1 MTGDGRL
8 IIKNALISVSD
19 KTGLEKLVTC
29 LDENKVSIFSTGGTA
44 KFIESLGINVTK
56 VSEITNFP
64 EIMDGRVKTLNPL
77 IYGGIL
83 NRIGIDD
90 DIQKEHGM
98 INLDLMVINLYP
110 FEETISGNNVDEVD
124 AIENI
129 DIGGPSM
136 IRAAAKNF
144 YNKAVLTDPEDYEW
158 FINVLNDD
166 NCSVSETDRRELA
179 LKAFS
184 KTAMYDSAIHNYFS
198 QKDDI
203 RERKKTINLE
213 TLDQAL
219 EMPNEIPLGLKKI
232 SDLRYGENPHQQAGL
247 YITHKQEGS
256 LANAKIIQG
265 KELSYNNFLD
275 ANTAMKCVMEFD
287 DPACVIVK
295 HVNPCGVATGRDLN
309 HAYHRSFQ
317 TDPESAFGGVIAFNR
332 SVDNDL
338 AKNIIK
344 NQFVE
349 VLIAPDFTGDAL
361 DALKEKKNIRVISKK
376 FVKKKS
382 NRSDSEDFAIQVI
395 DGGFLVQEDDYQ
407 IMDKADSLG
416 FEVST
421 DRVPTEEQF
430 SDLIFAWKVCK
441 YIKSNAIIFA
451 KNQQTIGIGAGQMSR
466 VNSAKI
472 AALKAAAAN
481 LDTKGSVM
489 ASDGFFPF
497 SDSIEMASNNG
508 ISCIIQPGGSIKDNE
523 VIEEANKQNIAMVF
537 THMRHFRH

>member
-1 MTGDGRL
+1 MSKDKL
-8 IIKNALISVSD
+8 VKIKTALISVSD

-90 DIQKEHGM
+90 DIQKEYGM

-110 FEETISGNNVDEVD
+110 FEETISGNNVDEAD

-144 YNKAVLTDPEDYEW
+144 YNKAVLTDPEDYFC
-158 FINVLNDD
+158 FINILNNN
-166 NCSVSETDRRELA
+166 NCSVSERTRRKLA
-179 LKAFS
+179 FKAFK
-184 KTAMYDSAIHNYFS
+184 KTAMYDSAIHDFLH
-198 QKDDI
+198 KKGDI
-203 RERKKTINLE
+203 REWV
-213 TLDQAL
+213 LDEEFPEEYPSIQ
-219 EMPNEIPLGLKKI
+219 MPDEIPLGLKKI
-232 SDLRYGENPHQQAGL
+232 SNLRYGENPHQQAGL

-256 LANAKIIQG
+256 LANAKIFQG

-295 HVNPCGVATGRDLN
+295 HVNPCGVATGTDLN
-309 HAYHRSFQ
+309 HAYHKSFE

-338 AKNIIK
+338 VRNIIK

-349 VLIAPDFTGDAL
+349 VLIAPDYTEDAL

-376 FVKKKS
+376 FAKKP
-382 NRSDSEDFAIQVI
+382 NTSDWTDWTIQAI
-395 DGGFLVQEDDYQ
+395 DGGFLVQQDDYWT
-407 IMDKADSLG
+407 IEKRDIE
-416 FEVST
+416 FEVTT
-421 DRVPTEEQF
+421 DKEPTEEEF
-430 SDLIFAWKVCK
+430 SDLLFAWKVCK

-472 AALKAAAAN
+472 AALKAAAAK
-481 LDTKGSVM
+481 LETRGSVM

>member
-8 IIKNALISVSD
+8 KIKNALVSVSD

-29 LDENKVSIFSTGGTA
+29 LDQNKVSIFSTGGTA

-110 FEETISGNNVDEVD
+110 FEETISGNNADEAD

-144 YNKAVLTDPEDYEW
+144 YNKAVLTDPEDYFW
-158 FINVLNDD
+158 FINILNDD
-166 NCSVSETDRRELA
+166 NCSVSERTRRELA
-179 LKAFS
+179 LKAFR

-198 QKDDI
+198 PKDDI
-203 RERKKTINLE
+203 REWVYDEEYSEEYPSI
-213 TLDQAL
+213 
-219 EMPNEIPLGLKKI
+219 EMPDEIPLGLKKI
-232 SDLRYGENPHQQAGL
+232 SNLRYGENPHQQAGL

-256 LANAKIIQG
+256 LANAKIFQG

-295 HVNPCGVATGRDLN
+295 HVNPCGVATGTDLN
-309 HAYHRSFQ
+309 HAYHKSFR

-338 AKNIIK
+338 ARNIIK

-349 VLIAPDFTGDAL
+349 VLIAPDFTQDAL
-361 DALKEKKNIRVISKK
+361 NALKEKKNIRVISKK
-376 FVKKKS
+376 FAKKP
-382 NRSDSEDFAIQVI
+382 NTSDWNDWTIQAI

-407 IMDKADSLG
+407 IIEKRYIE
-416 FEVST
+416 FEVTT
-421 DRVPTEEQF
+421 DKEPTEEQF

-481 LDTKGSVM
+481 LETKGSVM

>member
-8 IIKNALISVSD
+8 KIKNALVSVSD
-19 KTGLEKLVTC
+19 KTGLEKLVTY

-44 KFIESLGINVTK
+44 EFIESLGINVTK

-90 DIQKEHGM
+90 DIQKEYGM

-110 FEETISGNNVDEVD
+110 FEETISGNNADEAD

-158 FINVLNDD
+158 FIKILNDD
-166 NCSVSETDRRELA
+166 NCSVSERTRRELA
-179 LKAFS
+179 LKAFR

-198 QKDDI
+198 PKDDI
-203 RERKKTINLE
+203 REWVYDEEYPSI
-213 TLDQAL
+213 
-219 EMPNEIPLGLKKI
+219 EMPDEIPLGLKKI
-232 SDLRYGENPHQQAGL
+232 SNLRYGENPHQQAGL

-256 LANAKIIQG
+256 LANAKIFQG

-295 HVNPCGVATGRDLN
+295 HVNPCGVATGTDLN
-309 HAYHRSFQ
+309 HAYHKSFE

-338 AKNIIK
+338 ARNIIK

-349 VLIAPDFTGDAL
+349 VLIAPDFTQDAL
-361 DALKEKKNIRVISKK
+361 NALKEKKNIRVISKK
-376 FVKKKS
+376 FAKKP
-382 NRSDSEDFAIQVI
+382 NTSDWNDWTIQAI

-407 IMDKADSLG
+407 IIEKREIE
-416 FEVST
+416 FEVTT
-421 DRVPTEEQF
+421 DKEPTEEEF
-430 SDLIFAWKVCK
+430 SDLLFAWKVCK

-481 LDTKGSVM
+481 LETKGSVM

>member
-1 MTGDGRL
+1 MSKDKL
-8 IIKNALISVSD
+8 VKIKTALISVSD

-90 DIQKEHGM
+90 DIQKEYGM

-110 FEETISGNNVDEVD
+110 FEETISGNNVDEAD

-136 IRAAAKNF
+136 NRAAAKNF
-144 YNKAVLTDPEDYEW
+144 YNKAVLTDPEDYFW
-158 FINVLNDD
+158 FIDILNDN
-166 NCSVSETDRRELA
+166 NCSVSERTRRKLA
-179 LKAFS
+179 FKAFR
-184 KTAMYDSAIHNYFS
+184 KTAMYDSAIHDFLHE
-198 QKDDI
+198 KGDI
-203 RERKKTINLE
+203 REWV
-213 TLDQAL
+213 LDEEFPEEYTSIQ
-219 EMPNEIPLGLKKI
+219 MPDEIPLGLKKI
-232 SDLRYGENPHQQAGL
+232 SNLRYGENPHQQAGL

-256 LANAKIIQG
+256 LANAKIFQG

-295 HVNPCGVATGRDLN
+295 HVNPCGVATGTDLN
-309 HAYHRSFQ
+309 HAYHKSFE

-338 AKNIIK
+338 VRNIIK

-349 VLIAPDFTGDAL
+349 VLIAPDYTEDAL

-376 FVKKKS
+376 FVKNSK
-382 NRSDSEDFAIQVI
+382 DWMIQAI

-407 IMDKADSLG
+407 IIEKRDIE
-416 FEVST
+416 FEVTT
-421 DRVPTEEQF
+421 DKEPTEEEF
-430 SDLIFAWKVCK
+430 SDLLFAWKVCK

-472 AALKAAAAN
+472 AALKAAAAK
-481 LDTKGSVM
+481 LETRGSVM

-537 THMRHFRH
+537 THMRHFRQ